1 MAGNFKNKNGGQAAS
16 VTKADAILQRQAEL
30 AAKLDQLLAATGA
43 LARDNKT
50 DAVEQKLATES
61 SYLSKQTSAIY
72 EKLAAENKS
81 LRQEMGYLALQCENV
96 FTKLAGMI
104 GELSQKVGENA
115 VDYDRI
121 AQSVDYDRI
130 AGAVD
135 YDRIAS
141 VFAEQLSPAEDEDA
155 AIEDEVA
162 PAAYSEEE
170 TAEQLT
176 IPGYIDYEE
185 LAARIS
191 EKLRA
196 DGAIAVD
203 CDELAK
209 KVADSL
215 PPQEVI
221 SPDYIASKVAEQIV
235 IPQVVIGEQ
244 GEARPV
250 EIVPANIDYDELAAR
265 IAEKVFPEEDYEE
278 AVAEAAA
285 EDAPQE
291 AEPAAETAQEAETV
305 VDAAA
310 EEEIAEESG
319 EPAEDDALAD
329 EIARKVSEL
338 SPNDFDIIVDDEG
351 CRSLA

>member
-1 MAGNFKNKNGGQAAS
+1 M
-16 VTKADAILQRQAEL
+16 
-30 AAKLDQLLAATGA
+30 
-43 LARDNKT
+43 
-50 DAVEQKLATES
+50 
-61 SYLSKQTSAIY
+61 
-72 EKLAAENKS
+72 
-81 LRQEMGYLALQCENV
+81 
-96 FTKLAGMI
+96 
-104 GELSQKVGENA
+104 
-115 VDYDRI
+115 
-121 AQSVDYDRI
+121 
-130 AGAVD
+130 
-135 YDRIAS
+135 
-141 VFAEQLSPAEDEDA
+141 
-155 AIEDEVA
+155 
-162 PAAYSEEE
+162 
-170 TAEQLT
+170 
-176 IPGYIDYEE
+176 
-185 LAARIS
+185 
-191 EKLRA
+191 
-196 DGAIAVD
+196 
-203 CDELAK
+203 
-209 KVADSL
+209 
-215 PPQEVI
+215 
-221 SPDYIASKVAEQIV
+221 AEQIV

-351 CRSLA
+351 CRSLAEALVEKLDYDRILDKLNERAQAAKPPKRPRRTRSPLRTPPRKRLPRWTRWLSSSPKSWQTA